1 MILSRTSQYAIQA
14 LIYMATQPEGVPVLN
29 RTIAEYLKV
38 PPAYLAKI
46 MQSLSRGG
54 ILYSFRGKQGGF
66 CLREGG
72 EKTDLMKILT
82 LVEGPGLTENCVMG
96 LKICSDSTACP
107 MHEKWKPIKARIVEL
122 LEKQTLEK
130 LAAAVK
136 SGKYRLS
143 ELPLAAVDLP
153 ALPVQ
158 SKGAAEGKKV
168 VGVRRS
174 KTSTARNSA

>member
-14 LIYMATQPEGVPVLN
+14 LIYMATQPENVPVLN
-29 RTIAEYLKV
+29 RTIAGYLSV

-66 CLREGG
+66 CLREGA

-96 LKICSDSTACP
+96 LKICSETTACP
-107 MHEKWKPIKARIVEL
+107 MHEKWMPIKLRIVEL

-143 ELPLAAVDLP
+143 ELPLSALSVMPAAANGP
-153 ALPVQ
+153 AAAQ
-158 SKGAAEGKKV
+158 RAKGVAKRN
-168 VGVRRS
+168 GVR
-174 KTSTARNSA
+174 